1 MEGIELSLLEARGSK
16 TRDFEMK
23 DALEGVGMTDMKD
36 QYLKNTRAVETA
48 NAKEMIS
55 ELADELKQI
64 GHSGGSIFEW
74 FMAEAIR
81 RGKKD
86 FLFCD
91 VAAELQKLADEHSN

>member
-16 TRDFEMK
+16 TRGFEVK
-23 DALEGVGMTDMKD
+23 DTGITDMKD
-36 QYLKNTRAVETA
+36 QYLKNTLVVETA

-74 FMAEAIR
+74 FMAEAIS
-81 RGKKD
+81 RGEKD

-91 VAAELQKLADEHSN
+91 VAAELQKRADEHSN